1 MRTCV
6 TLTALLAILPAAG
19 AQADPLD
26 AGTATRAVDGG
37 YQESPEQL
45 AHDAALRAQILQEVQ
60 QQEDAKLA
68 KMREELRDEMRA
80 EMTTA
85 GAPPQE
91 FEQLPEEKPRLN
103 FFELDG
109 YYRLRP
115 TLYQDLWLGWT
126 RPDPLGY
133 YLAPKPYSPNGQGK
147 TDLTADMRL
156 QLDPTINVSEDVRI
170 KMQIDV
176 FDNLVLGSTSGLSYG
191 NPFIIT
197 SETQVP
203 PSTVTPSYLLQNS
216 VQVKRVWAEVTLPP
230 VGQLRFGRMG
240 SNWGLGIYQNDGNC
254 LDCDYGNT
262 VDRIMLILKIANH
275 YFIPMI
281 DWLSS
286 GPLYNMYA
294 NDPQG
299 QPYAFDRLTGAYRY
313 VLEIARKDS
322 PEELRKTLEAGK
334 TSINYGFWGQ
344 YRSQAN
350 DLIYGTNTGIQSISP
365 TVYAATGANPNANNY
380 PGGAQSFPVP
390 GAIVA
395 RNANF
400 WVPDVWARVENR
412 KFRVET
418 ELTYINGSYLEAV
431 PGIAG
436 SISTNP
442 PALGYI
448 PGLYN
453 HQVNLSQFGAAL
465 ESEMHLLPEN
475 ALTLQLYAGV
485 ATGNGG
491 NAHGF
496 GNQPGRGYTN
506 GVDANGRPV
515 GPAPPGTI
523 DATSIYCPNGT
534 EPCPMNTVNAFNF
547 NRDYRIDQVL
557 WRQILGGVVDAW
569 YVRPGVKYRII
580 PGLEADFAT
589 IYSQAMLWSTTP
601 GQHVPLGLE
610 FDFGL
615 HYQTDDSFIAWIDY
629 GVMIPFEG
637 LGEYTAGLPFVW
649 PSVAQAVRLTLA
661 VKF

>member
-6 TLTALLAILPAAG
+6 TLTALLASLLAAT

-26 AGTATRAVDGG
+26 GGTAAPAVDGG
-37 YQESPEQL
+37 FQESPEQV

-103 FFELDG
+103 FFELNG

-115 TLYQDLWLGWT
+115 TLYQNLWLGWS

-133 YLAPKPYSPNGQGK
+133 YLAPKPYSGNGQGK

-156 QLDPTINVSEDVRI
+156 RLDPTLNVSEDIRI

-176 FDNLVLGSTSGLSYG
+176 FDDLVLGSTTGLSAQT
-191 NPFIIT
+191 PFIIT
-197 SETQVP
+197 SETQLP
-203 PSTVTPSYLLQNS
+203 PNSITPSYLLQNS
-216 VQVKRVWAEVTLPP
+216 VQVRRVWAEVTLPP

-281 DWLSS
+281 DWMSS
-286 GPLYNMYA
+286 GPLYNIYA

-313 VLEIARKDS
+313 VIEIARKDS
-322 PEELRKTLEAGK
+322 PEELRKTLDMGK
-334 TSINYGFWGQ
+334 TSINYGFWGS

-350 DLIYGTNTGIQSISP
+350 DLINSGSTGIQSVTPSAFGASN
-365 TVYAATGANPNANNY
+365 VYNPQ
-380 PGGAQSFPVP
+380 GSFPQNGGPASPFPNYVT
-390 GAIVA
+390 V

-400 WVPDVWARVENR
+400 WVPDVWGRVESR
-412 KFRVET
+412 HFRFEG
-418 ELTYINGSYLEAV
+418 EMTYINGNYQQSV
-431 PGIAG
+431 PVGNSPI
-436 SISTNP
+436 
-442 PALGYI
+442 
-448 PGLYN
+448 LYS
-453 HQVNLSQFGAAL
+453 HQINLSQFGAAIQ
-465 ESEMHLLPEN
+465 SEIRALPDN
-475 ALTLQLYAGV
+475 ALSLMLWAGV

-491 NAHGF
+491 NSHGF
-496 GNQPGRGYTN
+496 GSQPGRGYTN
-506 GVDANGRPV
+506 GVDSGGHPV

-534 EPCPMNTVNAFNF
+534 EPCPQNTVNAFNV
-547 NRDYRIDQVL
+547 NRDYRIDLVL
-557 WRQILGGVVDAW
+557 WRQILGSITDAW
-569 YVRPGVKYRII
+569 YVRPGVKYRIL
-580 PGLEADFAT
+580 PGLDADFAA

-615 HYQTDDSFIAWIDY
+615 HYQTDDQFIAWIEY
-629 GVMIPFEG
+629 GLLVPFQG
-637 LGEYTAGLPFVW
+637 LGEATAGLPFVW